1 MHICKQEFKI
11 RISSYF
17 NLRKSFNNNQPPDAL
32 IMQFEHKGIYSVL
45 LNLDFG
51 AKLPV
56 SIIHVS
62 LRLYSHLLV
71 NNREWFV
78 SLH

>member
-1 MHICKQEFKI
+1 
-11 RISSYF
+11 
-17 NLRKSFNNNQPPDAL
+17 
-32 IMQFEHKGIYSVL
+32 MQFEHKGIYSVL

-78 SLH
+78 SLLVNEVATCNVLLQTRTSSAYPSVIFVTK

>member
-1 MHICKQEFKI
+1 
-11 RISSYF
+11 
-17 NLRKSFNNNQPPDAL
+17 
-32 IMQFEHKGIYSVL
+32 MQFEHKGIYSVL

-78 SLH
+78 SLFDVNEIR

>member
-1 MHICKQEFKI
+1 
-11 RISSYF
+11 
-17 NLRKSFNNNQPPDAL
+17 
-32 IMQFEHKGIYSVL
+32 MQFEHKGIYSVL

-51 AKLPV
+51 VKLPV

-78 SLH
+78 SLDVLEHFVSTSQIFEMDTFFW

>member
-1 MHICKQEFKI
+1 
-11 RISSYF
+11 
-17 NLRKSFNNNQPPDAL
+17 
-32 IMQFEHKGIYSVL
+32 MQFEHKGIYSVL

-51 AKLPV
+51 VKLPV

-78 SLH
+78 SLTYRRQLQNSTFFIYFFLRRYN